1 MFTNTRV
8 WRAALLLVGAI
19 MLAGCGGSDV
29 ESGTNTLLTCE
40 VPNVPN
46 DSGTACVPP
55 PPIQCE
61 APTVPNETNDACVVG
76 ADPALPDPVF
86 TPSEN
91 QAVLYYNRAA
101 VDADNSS
108 NDPAYE
114 GWRLHTWNNDTCDAY
129 ADADTDWA
137 NGRTHTG
144 IDPNYGAY
152 WILELKEGYGDCHN
166 FIIHQG
172 TDDAGKEMGGGD
184 FQASLVQDDDTFVRM
199 NFTLS
204 GEPTLFE
211 YPIMSL
217 GPQPVDIDGFAA
229 HWLDAN
235 TILWNVPD
243 TVAEVKLHYSA
254 QADLESSLEEGING
268 TAVTLMSSSLTEA
281 QASRVPHLSSMQ
293 AWEGDWSVEDAKT
306 VLTTQAVVGGYDAD
320 GTLVVATGI
329 QLANAIDALYTQGED
344 DADEA
349 QLGGIY
355 TDSGITAALW
365 APTATNVDLL
375 LYSENKTL
383 NQRIE
388 MLRDDVS
395 GVWRYEGDMSLDRQL
410 YRYEVTVYH
419 PITETIETLLVTDPY
434 SVSLSTNGRFSRF
447 VNLADED
454 LKPDGWDTHDIPT
467 VDHFEDAVIYEGHVR
482 DFSVRDMSTSP
493 ENRGKYLAFTEQGT
507 APVEHLKKLVE
518 AGLTYFHVLPAN
530 DIATVD
536 EDPANTIDLYDTVG
550 DLCRLNSEAAVCEEE
565 SEDALIID
573 VYNAYDPLSQAGK
586 AQQLTHDLQAIDTF
600 NWGYDPHHFN
610 APEGSYASSAEG
622 VERIIEMRAMIQA
635 LHEMGLR
642 VALDV
647 VYNHTNAS
655 GVFSKSVLDKAVP
668 GYYHRYEVDTGAIV
682 RETCCDDTEPRN
694 VMMEKFMEDSL
705 LMWAEHYKYDSFRF
719 DIMSQATKE
728 TMVRLRDA
736 VHAIDEDNYF
746 YGEGWT
752 KIDRGYEQASQLNMA
767 GTEIGTYNDRIREA
781 IRQGNIFN
789 PDSDALLSDQDR
801 VKMSMIGTLKDYVL
815 ETSAGTAVAT
825 SNLGGYAE
833 DPADIINY
841 VSKHDNE
848 TLWDQLNYTLPQTIT
863 LEERVRAQNVAMGI
877 NLVSQGIPFLQMG
890 GDMLRSKSMD
900 RNTYDSGDWFNY
912 VDFTY
917 ETNNWN
923 VGLPLAQDNESR
935 WEEMGEFIY
944 SPDRAA
950 SMADIM
956 FASDVFAELLSIRMS
971 SPLFRLTTADD
982 IIDRVGFHN
991 IGASQQQGLIAMSID
1006 DGVTDGD
1013 ESRTDLDMMNDAIM
1027 VLVNTGYE
1035 EKSIAVNTAT
1045 GFSLHVTQMNSVDTA
1060 VRGASFT
1067 EGEDGNGIFTVPA
1080 LTIAVFVKP
1089 QSGAQGYGLSAFATS
1104 GAPDVVPYGDTVVY
1118 LRGDMNGWS
1127 TDDAFTYQGDG
1138 KYTVAVAL
1146 EADTTYSFKFAS
1158 EDWATVNFGAGEGED
1173 VNVVA
1178 LADKVLAR
1186 TNNNLSFTPTVS
1198 ATYLFTID
1206 ATDSEA
1212 PVLLVENE
1220 EPYVGTPVYLRG
1232 AMNGWGTDEE
1242 FVYQGGRIYTFA
1254 RDIDAGSYEFKV
1266 ASEDWSTVNF
1276 GALTGDDADRILT
1289 PGQTLSVA
1297 ATNDNLVLNVESA
1310 DRYVFVFNVTDVNAP
1325 TLGVF
1330 KENYWG
1336 DTDVYI
1342 RGGMNGW
1349 GVEDMFSYQGEG
1361 VYTTDIELSAG
1372 SIEFKVASEDWAT
1385 VNLGNP
1391 NDAVSNLVV
1400 EGVAKTLGSSNNN
1413 LTIEVIDGGL
1423 YEFKVSGPDGNAP
1436 TLTVTMK

>member
-1 MFTNTRV
+1 
-8 WRAALLLVGAI
+8 
-19 MLAGCGGSDV
+19 
-29 ESGTNTLLTCE
+29 
-40 VPNVPN
+40 
-46 DSGTACVPP
+46 
-55 PPIQCE
+55 
-61 APTVPNETNDACVVG
+61 
-76 ADPALPDPVF
+76 
-86 TPSEN
+86 
-91 QAVLYYNRAA
+91 
-101 VDADNSS
+101 
-108 NDPAYE
+108 
-114 GWRLHTWNNDTCDAY
+114 
-129 ADADTDWA
+129 
-137 NGRTHTG
+137 
-144 IDPNYGAY
+144 
-152 WILELKEGYGDCHN
+152 
-166 FIIHQG
+166 
-172 TDDAGKEMGGGD
+172 
-184 FQASLVQDDDTFVRM
+184 
-199 NFTLS
+199 
-204 GEPTLFE
+204 
-211 YPIMSL
+211 
-217 GPQPVDIDGFAA
+217 
-229 HWLDAN
+229 
-235 TILWNVPD
+235 
-243 TVAEVKLHYSA
+243 
-254 QADLESSLEEGING
+254 
-268 TAVTLMSSSLTEA
+268 
-281 QASRVPHLSSMQ
+281 
-293 AWEGDWSVEDAKT
+293 
-306 VLTTQAVVGGYDAD
+306 
-320 GTLVVATGI
+320 
-329 QLANAIDALYTQGED
+329 
-344 DADEA
+344 
-349 QLGGIY
+349 
-355 TDSGITAALW
+355 
-365 APTATNVDLL
+365 
-375 LYSENKTL
+375 
-383 NQRIE
+383 
-388 MLRDDVS
+388 
-395 GVWRYEGDMSLDRQL
+395 
-410 YRYEVTVYH
+410 
-419 PITETIETLLVTDPY
+419 
-434 SVSLSTNGRFSRF
+434 
-447 VNLADED
+447 
-454 LKPDGWDTHDIPT
+454 
-467 VDHFEDAVIYEGHVR
+467 
-482 DFSVRDMSTSP
+482 
-493 ENRGKYLAFTEQGT
+493 
-507 APVEHLKKLVE
+507 
-518 AGLTYFHVLPAN
+518 
-530 DIATVD
+530 
-536 EDPANTIDLYDTVG
+536 
-550 DLCRLNSEAAVCEEE
+550 
-565 SEDALIID
+565 
-573 VYNAYDPLSQAGK
+573 
-586 AQQLTHDLQAIDTF
+586 
-600 NWGYDPHHFN
+600 
-610 APEGSYASSAEG
+610 
-622 VERIIEMRAMIQA
+622 
-635 LHEMGLR
+635 
-642 VALDV
+642 
-647 VYNHTNAS
+647 
-655 GVFSKSVLDKAVP
+655 
-668 GYYHRYEVDTGAIV
+668 
-682 RETCCDDTEPRN
+682 
-694 VMMEKFMEDSL
+694 
-705 LMWAEHYKYDSFRF
+705 
-719 DIMSQATKE
+719 
-728 TMVRLRDA
+728 
-736 VHAIDEDNYF
+736 
-746 YGEGWT
+746 
-752 KIDRGYEQASQLNMA
+752 
-767 GTEIGTYNDRIREA
+767 
-781 IRQGNIFN
+781 
-789 PDSDALLSDQDR
+789 
-801 VKMSMIGTLKDYVL
+801 
-815 ETSAGTAVAT
+815 
-825 SNLGGYAE
+825 
-833 DPADIINY
+833 
-841 VSKHDNE
+841 
-848 TLWDQLNYTLPQTIT
+848 
-863 LEERVRAQNVAMGI
+863 
-877 NLVSQGIPFLQMG
+877 
-890 GDMLRSKSMD
+890 
-900 RNTYDSGDWFNY
+900 
-912 VDFTY
+912 
-917 ETNNWN
+917 
-923 VGLPLAQDNESR
+923 
-935 WEEMGEFIY
+935 MGEFIY

-1146 EADTTYSFKFAS
+1146 EADTTYGFKFAS

-1254 RDIDAGSYEFKV
+1254 RNIDAGSYEFKV

-1276 GALTGDDADRILT
+1276 GALTGNDADRILT